1 MTQVITLNREDETV
15 TLTNDNEEFDVVD
28 RYKDRCPFIFL
39 DEEVVTLTD
48 NRMVVSG
55 ADGEELLIVADLNS
69 SNTNHYTGVTDTPE
83 DWIANKYFYTEEDGW
98 VADEDFAD
106 PRDEEYWLAYLLLN
120 KVNYLTLLIN

>member
-106 PRDEEYWLAYLLLN
+106 PKTIDKMSILE
-120 KVNYLTLLIN
+120 

>member
-1 MTQVITLNREDETV
+1 
-15 TLTNDNEEFDVVD
+15 
-28 RYKDRCPFIFL
+28 
-39 DEEVVTLTD
+39 
-48 NRMVVSG
+48 MVVSG

-106 PRDEEYWLAYLLLN
+106 PRDEE
-120 KVNYLTLLIN
+120 

>member
-15 TLTNDNEEFDVVD
+15 TLTNNYIDESGNEVAEEFDVVE

-98 VADEDFAD
+98 VADEDFTD
-106 PRDEEYWLAYLLLN
+106 PRDEE
-120 KVNYLTLLIN
+120 